1 MAEFNYQENTEF
13 NFKKIGPAIF
23 IVGGIL
29 LVIILWSRLTITIG
43 PGEGGVLFETL
54 GSGINTEKTYGEGFH
69 FIAPWNK
76 MIVRKVRQQSISDEM
91 NVLSVNG
98 LEVKVNGTIWYEPE
112 FANLGS
118 LIKTKGEDYE
128 RELLDPAVNAAA
140 RSVVGRYTPEQLY
153 SSKRD
158 VIEQEILDE
167 IQIILKDQFLSVKR
181 VLVEDVKLPSTI
193 RIAIETKLKQE
204 QESLE
209 YEFRIS
215 KAKKEAERQRIDA
228 EGKAIANKIL
238 SASLTDKILQ
248 EKGID
253 ATLEL
258 AKSPNSKVVVIG
270 SGKSGMPIIL
280 GNQ

>member
-1 MAEFNYQENTEF
+1 MANNQVEFKF
-13 NFKKIGPAIF
+13 PKGI
-23 IVGGIL
+23 IVT
-29 LVIILWSRLTITIG
+29 VIIVVVALVFISKSAVTIG
-43 PGEGGVLFETL
+43 PGEGGVVFQSLGDGIDTET
-54 GSGINTEKTYGEGFH
+54 TYGEGFH
-69 FIAPWNK
+69 LILPWNR

-112 FANLGS
+112 FSNLGK

-167 IQIILKDQFLSVKR
+167 VQNILKDQYLVVKR
-181 VLVEDVKLPSTI
+181 VLVEDVKLPPTI
-193 RIAIETKLKQE
+193 RTAIETKLKQE

-209 YEFRIS
+209 YEFRIA
-215 KAKKEAERQRIDA
+215 KAQKEAKRQKIDA

-248 EKGID
+248 EKGIE

-258 AKSPNSKVVVIG
+258 SKSPNSKVVVIG